1 MHTGLAVALPGVDT
15 YVPAAHCVQATH
27 VGDWKPV
34 ADHVP
39 AAQGCAV
46 THVLFEAAQV

>member
-1 MHTGLAVALPGVDT
+1 MHTGLLVALPGVET
-15 YVPAAHCVQATH
+15 YVPETHGVQAAQ
-27 VGDWKPV
+27 VGAWKPV

-46 THVLFEAAQV
+46 THVLFEAAKV